1 MVMTKRTSLTWYT
14 ILGLIILMQVY
25 PIDRPSVS
33 SDNPND
39 LLLNTEIPIEVGEM
53 LRTACYDCHSNETA
67 YPWYTNIAPVKFL
80 IYRDIN
86 EGREHLN
93 FSNWTS
99 MSKMDIAGALSE
111 ISDEVSDGDMPM
123 KIYPITHPDAK
134 LSDEDRALIVKW
146 VDDYTELLF
155 E

>member
-1 MVMTKRTSLTWYT
+1 MTKRTSLTWYT

-93 FSNWTS
+93 FSSWTS
-99 MSKMDIAGALSE
+99 MSKMDIAGSLSE

-134 LSDEDRALIVKW
+134 LSDEDRTLIVKW